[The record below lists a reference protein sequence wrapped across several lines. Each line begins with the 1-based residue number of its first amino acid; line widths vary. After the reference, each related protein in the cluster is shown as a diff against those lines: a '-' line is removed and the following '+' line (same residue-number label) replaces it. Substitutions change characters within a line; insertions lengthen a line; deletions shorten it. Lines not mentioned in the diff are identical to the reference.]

1 MVRKVWLLLLFACGF
16 AVWASVAAAERQS
29 LFPLDVSRGAAV
41 LPEVGGRLGAAA
53 SPSLFAGTSGSS
65 LFAPVVRRH
74 SAPLAPLA
82 GNSPAARL
90 LSLIALAEAGPA
102 GYDAV
107 QYGATVRPPRRP
119 TDLTLGEIYA
129 WIDATPGQPH
139 AIGRYQFIPSTLR
152 DLVSQQGLGRNVR
165 FSPTVQDQL
174 ALVLLQNAGL
184 AAFQAGQMDRETFM
198 RNLARIWAGL
208 PLPSGRSYY
217 EGYAGNSAAMSWTDF
232 EAGIVQIFPASG

>member
-1 MVRKVWLLLLFACGF
+1 MVSRVVLLLVLAIGI
-16 AVWASVAAAERQS
+16 AMGAAPAAAERQS
-29 LFPLDVSRGAAV
+29 LFPLGATRTSAV
-41 LPEVGGRLGAAA
+41 LPGVTVRRGVSESA
-53 SPSLFAGTSGSS
+53 SLFTGTSGSS
-65 LFAPVVRRH
+65 LFAPLASRSH
-74 SAPLAPLA
+74 TSLAPLA

-107 QYGATVRPPRRP
+107 QYGATIRPSGRP
-119 TDLTLGEIYA
+119 TDLTLGEIFA

-152 DLVSQQGLGRNVR
+152 ELVTQKGLGRDVR

-174 ALVLLQNAGL
+174 ALVLLHNAGL
-184 AAFQAGQMDRETFM
+184 PAFQAGQMDRETFM

-232 EAGIVQIFPASG
+232 ESGIVQIFPTSG